1 MLLALLL
8 AACVPGDQPDAG
20 KRAAMIASSLAVKAG
35 TVEEGGGSGACGDS
49 LSMSGVEAIA
59 STRLDSLK
67 FDSEVRCV
75 RRVNQR
81 PATLRI
87 DEIGEIV
94 AWRDRN
100 GQDSLRMDAMFVAVS
115 YGPSTDSADARSLW
129 PLAAVLAAL
138 ERFVER
144 PDSIKHDIVL
154 TLGAVP
160 EWDVLDASPLEGTAS
175 AAFDSPYRSDVQ
187 VSASSG
193 PSPPLVRPRQPGIL
207 IGLIPKSDLPVS
219 SHDPRS
225 RMLAEGSVFG
235 HSGWNIPGTVSASTS
250 GDMLA
255 LTIADDVAAG
265 DSAVLSDLTGV
276 AVRALQEV
284 DGWTGPGQL
293 PSALALDLQTV
304 FWLLGI
310 VLQIAFV
317 GLGTWLL
324 LVRSL
329 TDIGN
334 VKRALRRTD
343 ADMANYLRSQ
353 RRRRI
358 VLERVVLQLHSR
370 LARVEAVVK
379 WLSRRLEADT
389 ANRSPS
395 PEVPSRLGR
404 LRRALQASRGWAR
417 RTARAISEGVRDLA
431 VDRKHK
437 LDRRIDREAERLG
450 MARKRAG
457 CAKVALYEM
466 RGEKLVAP
474 LWRTHLW
481 YRLEGS
487 GDACGDRATKA
498 KDVLDRCPDF
508 VASRWQRWVRLRE
521 ALKRCKKAYELRR
534 VTGQAI
540 VGGVWEQVWNA
551 ITDVRG
557 AFAFAIGAIA
567 VVAAVLAQEL
577 IAVGGPMF
585 PWGAIA
591 LLVFYLPS
599 TRWEDGRPMVWGA
612 AAVTMLGLTTIELTS
627 LRHALETVFDSQRLA
642 AMQLIVVAILFIG
655 QEFGRR
661 AGNRE
666 TPEKPDKDI
675 DALLR
680 AAGAKRRNARG
691 RERFLLF
698 LAVPLYVFACAHFL
712 APAVECRAGG
722 CGLRVGGAALSFV
735 LVTAAVILLPV
746 FSLCRAW
753 KAGASHGG
761 KKNGGADG

>member
-1 MLLALLL
+1 MRRFP
-8 AACVPGDQPDAG
+8 VY
-20 KRAAMIASSLAVKAG
+20 R
-35 TVEEGGGSGACGDS
+35 
-49 LSMSGVEAIA
+49 GVEAIA
-59 STRLDSLK
+59 TTRLDSLG
-67 FDSEVRCV
+67 FDSRIRCV
-75 RRVNQR
+75 RRVTQR

-94 AWRDRN
+94 AWRDGN
-100 GQDSLRMDAMFVAVS
+100 GADSLRVDAMFVAVS
-115 YGPSTDSADARSLW
+115 HEPPADSADARSLW

-138 ERFVER
+138 ERFAEP

-160 EWDVLDASPLEGTAS
+160 DWDVLDISHLDDTAS
-175 AAFDSPYRSDVQ
+175 AAFDSPYRSEVQ

-235 HSGWNIPGTVSASTS
+235 HAGWNIPGTVSASTS

-255 LTIADDVAAG
+255 LTIADDVAAS

-293 PSALALDLQTV
+293 PSALALDRQTG
-304 FWLLGI
+304 FWLLGV

-324 LVRSL
+324 LVSSL
-329 TDIGN
+329 TNIGN

-343 ADMANYLRSQ
+343 ADMAQYLLSQ

-358 VLERVVLQLHSR
+358 VLERVVRQLNSR
-370 LARVEAVVK
+370 LARREAVIM
-379 WLSRRLEADT
+379 WLSRSLDADT
-389 ANRSPS
+389 GNRSPS
-395 PEVPSRLGR
+395 PDVPSRVGR
-404 LRRALQASRGWAR
+404 LRRALQAARGWAR
-417 RTARAISEGVRDLA
+417 RAARAIGEGLRDLA
-431 VDRKHK
+431 VARKGK
-437 LDRRIDREAERLG
+437 LDGRIDRERESLRT
-450 MARKRAG
+450 ARRRAG
-457 CAKVALYEM
+457 HAKIALRDM

-474 LWRTHLW
+474 LWRTYLW
-481 YRLEGS
+481 YWFEGI
-487 GDACGDRATKA
+487 GDARSDRLAQDA
-498 KDVLDRCPDF
+498 VDPCPDF
-508 VASRWQRWVRLRE
+508 VTGSWDRWVRLRK
-521 ALKRCKKAYELRR
+521 ALERCKEAYERQR

-540 VGGVWEQVWNA
+540 VGGVWGQVWNA
-551 ITDVRG
+551 ITNIRG
-557 AFAFAIGAIA
+557 AFSFAIGAIA

-577 IAVGGPMF
+577 ITVGDPMF
-585 PWGAIA
+585 PWGAVVVLA
-591 LLVFYLPS
+591 VYWPS

-627 LRHALETVFDSQRLA
+627 LKHALETVFDSQRLA

-666 TPEKPDKDI
+666 NPEKPGKDI
-675 DALLR
+675 DALLKE
-680 AAGAKRRNARG
+680 AGARRPSARG
-691 RERFLLF
+691 REGILVFF
-698 LAVPLYVFACAHFL
+698 AVLLYVFACVHFL

-722 CGLRVGGAALSFV
+722 CGLRVGGTALSFV
-735 LVTAAVILLPV
+735 LVTAAVILLPAL
-746 FSLCRAW
+746 SLRRAW
-753 KAGASHGG
+753 KAGASDGG
-761 KKNGGADG
+761 KKSGDTDG